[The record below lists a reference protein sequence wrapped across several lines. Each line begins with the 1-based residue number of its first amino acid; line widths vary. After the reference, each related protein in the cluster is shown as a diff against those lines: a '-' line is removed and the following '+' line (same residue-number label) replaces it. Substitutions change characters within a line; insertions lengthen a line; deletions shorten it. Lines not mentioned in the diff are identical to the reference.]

1 MTDDLSKR
9 GRQDRDRINVN
20 EPHELRR
27 WAQKFGC
34 SEDELREAV
43 KRAGPMADDVERAI
57 KRT

>member
-9 GRQDRDRINVN
+9 GKQDRDRINLN
-20 EPHELRR
+20 EPHEVRR

-43 KRAGPMADDVERAI
+43 KRVGSMADDVERAI